1 MISFRLDGKRAL
13 VTGASKGIGLGIAQ
27 GLADAGASVVLVAR
41 GQEGLD
47 VAAGEL
53 RSRGAKV
60 ETAAFDLAKLDEI
73 ESFYQ
78 NLVVRHGGFDILIN
92 NAGMNRRGP
101 AHELSMADYQAVID
115 LNLGS
120 VYAMSCAFARER
132 IAAKQPG
139 RIVSIASLTSSA
151 TRPTIAP
158 YSASKGGVLMLTR
171 ALALD
176 WASHGILVN
185 AIGPGYID
193 TPLNEPLKNN
203 PQFDCYVKER
213 CPLGRWGTPEDL
225 AGAAVFLSSDAASF
239 ITGQIL
245 YVDGGWLARF

>member
-1 MISFRLDGKRAL
+1 MISFRLDGKKAL
-13 VTGASKGIGLGIAQ
+13 VTGASKGIGLGIAK
-27 GLADAGASVVLVAR
+27 GLADAGASIVLVAR
-41 GQEGLD
+41 NQAGLD
-47 VAAGEL
+47 AAADEL
-53 RSRGAKV
+53 RSGGAKV
-60 ETAAFDLAKLDEI
+60 DTAAFDLGDLKGIDGFYRDAAAK
-73 ESFYQ
+73 
-78 NLVVRHGGFDILIN
+78 HGGFEILIN
-92 NAGMNRRGP
+92 NAGMNKRGP

-115 LNLGS
+115 LNLSS

-132 IAAKQPG
+132 IAAKKPG
-139 RIVSIASLTSSA
+139 RVISIASLTSSA

-171 ALALD
+171 ALSLD

-193 TPLNEPLKNN
+193 TPLNEPLKSN
-203 PQFDCYVKER
+203 PQFDGYVKER

-225 AGAAVFLSSDAASF
+225 AGAAVFLASDAASF
-239 ITGQIL
+239 ITGQII